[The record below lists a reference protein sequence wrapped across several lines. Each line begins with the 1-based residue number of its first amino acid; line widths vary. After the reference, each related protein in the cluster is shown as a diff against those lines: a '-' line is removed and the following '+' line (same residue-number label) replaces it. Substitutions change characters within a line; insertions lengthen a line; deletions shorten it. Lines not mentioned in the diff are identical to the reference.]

1 MKRRPRGNFEEFPPF
16 RSNSLREL
24 LTKGRLP
31 GREKNQCGSQKGRRD
46 CSKRVKYDLQ
56 NE

>member
-31 GREKNQCGSQKGRRD
+31 GREKTSVVLRRAGGT
-46 CSKRVKYDLQ
+46 VQ
-56 NE
+56 NG